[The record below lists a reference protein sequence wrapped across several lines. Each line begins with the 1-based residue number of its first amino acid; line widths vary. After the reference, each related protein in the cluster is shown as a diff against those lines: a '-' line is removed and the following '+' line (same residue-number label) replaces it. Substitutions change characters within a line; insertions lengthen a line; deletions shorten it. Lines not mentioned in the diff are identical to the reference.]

1 MSMQIVKEGSTGN
14 GVYMLQAIL
23 RAACYVGADGKPIAV
38 DGRAGKNTIYAL
50 KECQK
55 HLIAYGA
62 DCGCGKIPD
71 GICGPKMWRC
81 LGVE

>member
-1 MSMQIVKEGSTGN
+1 MQTVKEGSSGN
-14 GVYMLQAIL
+14 AVYMLQAIL

-55 HLIAYGA
+55 HLIAYGV
-62 DCGCGKIPD
+62 DVGCKTPD
-71 GICGPKMWRC
+71 GICGPKCWAA
-81 LGVE
+81 LGME